1 MKSLNTIKIILI
13 SSAVLFCAVWSMNL
27 RTGSGSSPA
36 PVASAVAPPLQTTS
50 SQANVANVTQLIAN
64 LFKDPTHPPECKSD
78 KPSKEDEQANAVN
91 ITEDGTVW
99 NLPRQKVNFH
109 EKKKLG
115 WDASAYLFDY
125 LDDILQKDIVT
136 EFDRIF
142 KDAQKIQPQAGFK
155 DPYSLDK
162 MLNLNGANIPPKE
175 ELYKKIASV
184 SPSFNPSIW
193 ETSISIGQIETIIK
207 DWSWYANPSKPD
219 PAKYI
224 VDKYDYDG
232 DGRLNSR
239 EFIIAMIRNNKRVVD
254 GAKKCKNCLENIIS
268 TKIDPMY
275 IYLDCGAKDQITSE
289 QMWTGFATLKRSS
302 LNYDIYKCTLDGGKY
317 RTSAINDFV
326 LKSQKIVEG
335 KLTKEE
341 FRLGLLTGYWDR
353 QTDNTKVFLDD
364 GHNMKKMRWA
374 GDGQTDIVCERIKA
388 SIEKNKGF

>member
-1 MKSLNTIKIILI
+1 MKSLKAFKIILI
-13 SSAVLFCAVWSMNL
+13 SSALLICTVWTINL
-27 RTGSGSSPA
+27 RLASGSSPA
-36 PVASAVAPPLQTTS
+36 PSGSSLAPTVQSTS
-50 SQANVANVTQLIAN
+50 SQANVANVANVTQLIAN

-99 NLPRQKVNFH
+99 SLPRQKTNYH
-109 EKKKLG
+109 EKKKIG

-125 LDDILQKDIVT
+125 LDDILQKDMVS

-142 KDAQKIQPQAGFK
+142 KEAQKVQPQAGFK

-175 ELYKKIASV
+175 ELFKKIASV
-184 SPSFNPSIW
+184 SPSFNPTVW
-193 ETSISIGQIETIIK
+193 ESSISIGQMETIIK
-207 DWSWYANPSKPD
+207 EWSWYSNPSKPN

-239 EFIIAMIRNNKRVVD
+239 EFTIAMIRNNKRVVD
-254 GAKKCKNCLENIIS
+254 GAKKCKNCLENIIAN
-268 TKIDPMY
+268 KIDPMY
-275 IYLDCGAKDQITSE
+275 IFLDCGAKDQITSE
-289 QMWTGFATLKRSS
+289 QIWSGLGTLKRST
-302 LNYDIYKCTLDGGKY
+302 LNYDIYACTLDGGKY

-341 FRLGLLTGYWDR
+341 FLSQSLKECSSRPI
-353 QTDNTKVFLDD
+353 Q
-364 GHNMKKMRWA
+364 
-374 GDGQTDIVCERIKA
+374 DIDE
-388 SIEKNKGF
+388 S